1 MQKHLLLH
9 NRTFNKIL
17 LPFLLVISIISC
29 SASFSQTAKADS
41 NGVPEIQAGVTF
53 NPTPSTIYT
62 LIDRSLLP
70 ESAKQFTRI
79 RVATNYTPSNIT
91 ENQNLQLFTDF
102 SEVYNDSLGYSAG
115 VSKLGKW
122 YIILIL
128 FDDNKNALAYQEYIV
143 DNSISTNPNQPTPIP
158 TQIPTQTPTP
168 MPTPTTVPSNNDDP
182 LKYGSDIEP
191 NSNKTGESTF
201 SDIDNKF
208 WAYNAINDLSSRKI
222 ISGYPDG
229 KYRPDKIVTR
239 AEFAKIMV
247 LAAGL
252 NAKTVSTSSF
262 ADVKTSEWFSP
273 YIDTAKSYLNGYTL
287 PDGTLSYHPNAPA
300 TREDIVIAMVKLK
313 GFDNTKLP
321 DLSIIEAMFTD
332 YDSISTFALPFIA
345 IGVESKLVSGY
356 PDQTFRPQQPLTR
369 AQAAAI
375 LWRAFQ
381 YGDDNK
387 TQQQGSKTSIPS

>member
-1 MQKHLLLH
+1 MLKNQNLLLQ
-9 NRTFNKIL
+9 NRTVSKTIL
-17 LPFLLVISIISC
+17 TFLLLLSIISC
-29 SASFSQTAKADS
+29 STSPSQIVKADS
-41 NGVPEIQAGVTF
+41 SGVPEIKAGITF
-53 NPTPSTIYT
+53 IPTPNIIQTFV
-62 LIDRSLLP
+62 DRSLLP
-70 ESAKQFTRI
+70 ESAKKFTRI

-91 ENQNLQLFTDF
+91 ENQNLQQFTDF
-102 SEVYNDSLGYSAG
+102 SEVYDDSRGYMAG
-115 VSKLGKW
+115 VNKLRKW

-143 DNSISTNPNQPTPIP
+143 DNSISANPNQPTPTP
-158 TQIPTQTPTP
+158 TQAPT
-168 MPTPTTVPSNNDDP
+168 PTPTTVTSNNYDP
-182 LKYGSDIEP
+182 LKYGSDVEP
-191 NSNKTGESTF
+191 NSNKAGESTF

-208 WAYNAINDLSSRKI
+208 WAYNAIKDLSTRKI

-229 KYRPDKIVTR
+229 LYRPDKIVTR

-252 NAKTVSTSSF
+252 NAKLVTTSSF
-262 ADVKTSEWFSP
+262 ADVKTNEWFSP
-273 YIDTAKSYLNGYTL
+273 YIETAKSYLNGYTL
-287 PDGTLSYHPNAPA
+287 PDGTISYHPNAPA

-321 DLSIIEAMFTD
+321 DLSIIEAMFKD
-332 YDSISTFALPFIA
+332 YDSISTFALPYIA

-356 PDQTFRPQQPLTR
+356 PDQTFRPQQSLTR

-387 TQQQGSKTSIPS
+387 TQQQGSKTSIPSQ